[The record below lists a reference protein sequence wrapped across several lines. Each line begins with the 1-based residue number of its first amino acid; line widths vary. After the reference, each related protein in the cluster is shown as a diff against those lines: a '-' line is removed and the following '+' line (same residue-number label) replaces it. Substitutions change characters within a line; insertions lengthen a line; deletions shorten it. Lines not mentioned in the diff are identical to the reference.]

1 MDVSDPP
8 DDKVVFRETK
18 GNGGHENVS
27 FGFSHR
33 GFGRS
38 RGVRGAAGGRQAN
51 LAVIDVQRVVTESD
65 PGKEAIQKLKT
76 LSDAKVA
83 EGQTLQ
89 QNLAALQ
96 EQFNKQRF
104 TVSEERLAEMNKEL
118 EDGSIAIRRFEDDAK
133 RELEE
138 ARRRELGGLE
148 QKILPIINEIGQERG
163 YTLIFNKFQSG
174 LVYADEAVDITD
186 DVIRRFNTSQ

>member
-1 MDVSDPP
+1 MYRSVFRIAALAAL
-8 DDKVVFRETK
+8 VVF
-18 GNGGHENVS
+18 VALP
-27 FGFSHR
+27 
-33 GFGRS
+33 
-38 RGVRGAAGGRQAN
+38 AAAQAN

>member
-1 MDVSDPP
+1 MYRSM
-8 DDKVVFRETK
+8 FRMAALAA
-18 GNGGHENVS
+18 VAMA
-27 FGFSHR
+27 
-33 GFGRS
+33 
-38 RGVRGAAGGRQAN
+38 VALPVGAQAN

-65 PGKEAIQKLKT
+65 PGKEAIKKLKSI
-76 LSDAKVA
+76 SDAKVA
-83 EGQTLQ
+83 EGQALQ

-118 EDGSIAIRRFEDDAK
+118 EDGSIAMRRFEDDAK

-148 QKILPIINEIGQERG
+148 QRILPIINEIGQERG

-186 DVIRRFNTSQ
+186 DVIRRFNTAQ